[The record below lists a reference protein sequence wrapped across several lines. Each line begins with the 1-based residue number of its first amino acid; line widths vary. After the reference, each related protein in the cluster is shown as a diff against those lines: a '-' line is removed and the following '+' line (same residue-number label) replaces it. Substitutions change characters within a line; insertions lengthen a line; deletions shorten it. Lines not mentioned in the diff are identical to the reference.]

1 MTYVLILLVTIYLGT
16 AGGPAMHEFYSK
28 AACEDAGLA
37 AKKAF
42 EDTGKATLVAWKC
55 VPKGG

>member
-1 MTYVLILLVTIYLGT
+1 MVTNDISLSIYCIYNHL
-16 AGGPAMHEFYSK
+16 PHLHEFYSK